1 MNMENEYE
9 ANTSDLMIPTS
20 RKKLFAD
27 VHGVKIK
34 ALNKGTSQFS
44 FTLPDYLNF
53 LNNQKLRLRYDLT
66 MTGRGMPKPN
76 PSAGVHSLF
85 RNMLVR
91 TQNGMKTLET
101 LDEYSSMV
109 AYQYSYSQDQ
119 GIIHNREIN
128 EGLSLTNNSA
138 NQLFWAAQNLPS
150 AGITAAN
157 VPKKV
162 AINQEIYSGL
172 LGQNSTVMPI
182 GALGGVRLTV
192 EMNTLKKA
200 IRLAND
206 SSKTGPK
213 SALVKTQVAAA
224 DWNNGS
230 ATHTVDIVTKTL
242 QTADSG
248 FEVGDAIYY
257 EVGGV
262 DTLIGMVVSVGNN
275 GTEMTIKVKGD
286 VGTDADWKLL
296 AVDTKLYTRPED
308 RFNGWTPSANIVAG
322 NADAAI
328 ALGIAQAAVK
338 VDYVMENLEMIVDV
352 VQPPKSYVDLM
363 VRKINSKEGLVMN
376 YKTENLLK
384 VGVVGIQGSLAAS
397 IPNTCRRLYAMNILP
412 VPIAD
417 SFDSE
422 NLTASSPDDLQN
434 YQFVQNGNLQPTRVI
449 DTTRMNMT
457 PAYVPQQHVQEMRKS
472 LVSSGVFVRSLQ
484 NPEKN
489 VVIGRAFGM
498 NGAVSDVT
506 KSDLQVRL
514 EYGSNATTQ
523 KILFC
528 FMCEARTLIVRDTEV
543 DVIV

>member
-1 MNMENEYE
+1 MNFENEYE

-66 MTGRGMPKPN
+66 MSGRGMPKPN

-119 GIIHNREIN
+119 GIISNREIN
-128 EGLSLTNNSA
+128 EGLSLTNNSG
-138 NQLFWAAQNLPS
+138 NQLFWAAQPLPS
-150 AGITAAN
+150 AGISAAN
-157 VPKKV
+157 VAKKV

-172 LGQNSTVMPI
+172 LGTNSTVMPV
-182 GALGGVRLTV
+182 GAMGGVRLTV

-206 SSKTGPK
+206 SSKTGSK
-213 SALVKTQVAAA
+213 NAKVGIEVTAAT
-224 DWNNGS
+224 WNNG
-230 ATHTVDIVTKTL
+230 AADYTVDITTTTL
-242 QTADSG
+242 QTSESG
-248 FEVGDAIYY
+248 FEVGDSIYY
-257 EVGGV
+257 SVGGV
-262 DTLIGMVVSVGNN
+262 DTLIGLVVSVGNN
-275 GTEMTIKVKGD
+275 STNMQIKVKGD
-286 VGTDADWKLL
+286 VGLNLDGPLL
-296 AVDTKLYTRPED
+296 AVNTVLYTRPQD
-308 RFNGWTPSANIVAG
+308 RFNGWTPSANITAG
-322 NADAAI
+322 NGNAAI
-328 ALGIAQAAVK
+328 ALGISAAAVK

-363 VRKINSKEGLVMN
+363 EKKINSKEGLVMN
-376 YKTENLLK
+376 YKTNNLLK

-397 IPNTCRRLYAMNILP
+397 IPNTSRRLYAMNILP
-412 VPIAD
+412 VAISD
-417 SFDSE
+417 TFDGE
-422 NLTASSPDDLQN
+422 NLTAVSNDLEN
-434 YQFVQNGNLQPTRVI
+434 YQFVVNGNLQPTRVI
-449 DTTRMNMT
+449 DTTRMNLT

-489 VVIGRAFGM
+489 VIIGRAFGM
-498 NGAVSDVT
+498 GGAVSDVT

-523 KILFC
+523 KILYC

-543 DVIV
+543 DVVV

>member
-1 MNMENEYE
+1 MNSENEYE

-76 PSAGVHSLF
+76 PSAGCHSLF

-138 NQLFWAAQNLPS
+138 NQLFWAPQPLPS
-150 AGITAAN
+150 AGITSAN
-157 VPKKV
+157 VAKKV

-172 LGQNSTVMPI
+172 LGPESKILPV
-182 GALGGVRLTV
+182 GAMAGVRLTV

-213 SALVKTQVAAA
+213 SALVKTEVAAA
-224 DWNNGS
+224 AWNS
-230 ATHTVDIVTKTL
+230 ASVTHTVDIVTKTL
-242 QTADSG
+242 QTQDSG
-248 FEVGDAIYY
+248 FEVGDSIYY
-257 EVGGV
+257 ESGGV

-275 GTEMTIKVKGD
+275 ATEMTIKVKGD
-286 VGTDADWKLL
+286 VAASNPWKLL
-296 AVDTKLYTRPED
+296 AVDTKLYTRPQD
-308 RFNGWTPSANIVAG
+308 RFNGWTPSANITAG
-322 NADAAI
+322 NADADI
-328 ALGIAQAAVK
+328 ALGIAQSGIK

-352 VQPPKSYVDLM
+352 VQPMKSYVDLM
-363 VRKINSKEGLVMN
+363 EKKINSKEGLVMN
-376 YKTENLLK
+376 YKTNNLLK
-384 VGVVGIQGSLAAS
+384 VGVVGVNGSLAAS
-397 IPNTCRRLYAMNILP
+397 IPNTSRRLYAMNILP

-417 SFDSE
+417 TFDGQ
-422 NLTASSPDDLQN
+422 NLTAVSDDLQN
-434 YQFVQNGNLQPTRVI
+434 YQFVVNSSLQPTRVI
-449 DTTRMNMT
+449 DTTRMNLT
-457 PAYVPQQHVQEMRKS
+457 PSYISQQHLQELRKS

-489 VVIGRAFGM
+489 VIIGRAFGM

-528 FMCEARTLIVRDTEV
+528 FMCEARTIIVRDDEV

>member
-1 MNMENEYE
+1 MNSENEYE

-27 VHGVKIK
+27 VHGVTIK

-66 MTGRGMPKPN
+66 MSGRGMPKPN

-91 TQNGMKTLET
+91 TQNGMRTLET

-150 AGITAAN
+150 AGVTAAN
-157 VPKKV
+157 VAKKV

-172 LGQNSTVMPI
+172 LGTNSTVMPV
-182 GALGGVRLTV
+182 GAMGGVRLTV

-206 SSKTGPK
+206 SSKTGAK

-224 DWNNGS
+224 DWNS
-230 ATHTVDIVTKTL
+230 ASVTHTVDIVTKTL

-257 EVGGV
+257 EVGGADV
-262 DTLIGMVVSVGNN
+262 LIGMVVSVGNN
-275 GTEMTIKVKGD
+275 ATEMTIKVKGD
-286 VGTDADWKLL
+286 VAASNPWKLL
-296 AVDTKLYTRPED
+296 AVDTKLYTRPQD

-322 NADAAI
+322 NANADI

-363 VRKINSKEGLVMN
+363 EKKINSKEGLVMS
-376 YKTENLLK
+376 YKTNNLLK
-384 VGVVGIQGSLAAS
+384 VGVVGTQGSLAAS
-397 IPNTCRRLYAMNILP
+397 IPNTSRRLYAMNILP

-417 SFDSE
+417 SFDGQ
-422 NLTASSPDDLQN
+422 NLTAVSDDLEN
-434 YQFVQNGNLQPTRVI
+434 YQFVVNGNLQPTRVI
-449 DTTRMNMT
+449 DTTRMNLT

-489 VVIGRAFGM
+489 VIIGRAFGM

-528 FMCEARTLIVRDTEV
+528 FMCEARTIIVRDDEV

>member
-1 MNMENEYE
+1 MNIENEYE

-66 MTGRGMPKPN
+66 MSGRGMPKPN

-128 EGLSLTNNSA
+128 EGLSLTNNSG
-138 NQLFWAAQNLPS
+138 NQLFWAPQPLPS
-150 AGITAAN
+150 VGISAAN
-157 VPKKV
+157 VAKKV

-172 LGQNSTVMPI
+172 LGTNSTVMPV
-182 GALGGVRLTV
+182 GAMSGVRLTC

-206 SSKTGPK
+206 SSKTGSK
-213 SALVKTQVAAA
+213 NAKVGIEVTAAT
-224 DWNNGS
+224 WNNG
-230 ATHTVDIVTKTL
+230 AADYTVDITTTTL
-242 QTADSG
+242 QTSESG

-257 EVGGV
+257 DVAGV
-262 DTLIGMVVSVGNN
+262 DTLIGLVVSIGNN
-275 GTEMTIKVKGD
+275 STNMQIKVKGD
-286 VGTDADWKLL
+286 VGLSLNGPLL
-296 AVDTKLYTRPED
+296 AVNTVLYTRPQD
-308 RFNGWTPSANIVAG
+308 RFNGWTPSANITAG
-322 NADAAI
+322 NGNAAI
-328 ALGIAQAAVK
+328 ALGISAAAVK
-338 VDYVMENLEMIVDV
+338 VDYVMENLELIVDV

-363 VRKINSKEGLVMN
+363 VKKINSKEGLVMN
-376 YKTENLLK
+376 YKTNNLLK

-397 IPNTCRRLYAMNILP
+397 IPNTSRRLYAMNILP
-412 VPIAD
+412 VAISD
-417 SFDSE
+417 TFDGE
-422 NLTASSPDDLQN
+422 NLIAQSDDLEN
-434 YQFVQNGNLQPTRVI
+434 YQFVVNSSLQPTRVI
-449 DTTRMNMT
+449 DTTRMNLT
-457 PAYVPQQHVQEMRKS
+457 PSYISQQHVQEMRKS

-489 VVIGRAFGM
+489 VVIGRAFAMG
-498 NGAVSDVT
+498 GAVSDVT

>member
-27 VHGVKIK
+27 VHGVTIK

-150 AGITAAN
+150 AGVTAAN
-157 VPKKV
+157 VAKKV

-172 LGQNSTVMPI
+172 LGTNSTVMPL
-182 GALGGVRLTV
+182 GAMGGVRLTV

-206 SSKTGPK
+206 SSKTGAK

-224 DWNNGS
+224 DWNSGS

-257 EVGGV
+257 EVAGV

-275 GTEMTIKVKGD
+275 ATEMTIKVKGD
-286 VGTDADWKLL
+286 VGTGADWKLL

-322 NADAAI
+322 NSDAAI
-328 ALGIAQAAVK
+328 ALGITQSSIK

-363 VRKINSKEGLVMN
+363 EKKINSKEGLVMN
-376 YKTENLLK
+376 YKTNNLLK
-384 VGVVGIQGSLAAS
+384 VGVVGTQGSLAAS
-397 IPNTCRRLYAMNILP
+397 IPNTSRRLYAMNILP

-417 SFDSE
+417 TFDGQ
-422 NLTASSPDDLQN
+422 NLTAVSDDLEN
-434 YQFVQNGNLQPTRVI
+434 YQFVVNGNLQPTRVI
-449 DTTRMNMT
+449 DTTRMNLT
-457 PAYVPQQHVQEMRKS
+457 PAYVPQQHVQEFRKS

-489 VVIGRAFGM
+489 VIIGRAFGM

-528 FMCEARTLIVRDTEV
+528 FMCEARTLIIRDTEV

>member
-1 MNMENEYE
+1 MNSENEYE

-53 LNNQKLRLRYDLT
+53 LNNQKLRFRYDLT
-66 MTGRGMPKPN
+66 MSGRGMPKPN

-138 NQLFWAAQNLPS
+138 NQLFWAAQPLPS

-172 LGQNSTVMPI
+172 LGPESKILPV
-182 GALGGVRLTV
+182 GAMGGVRLTV

-213 SALVKTQVAAA
+213 NAKVGIEVTAATWNNPAA
-224 DWNNGS
+224 DY
-230 ATHTVDIVTKTL
+230 TVDITTSTL
-242 QTADSG
+242 QTSESG

-257 EVGGV
+257 SVGGV
-262 DTLIGMVVSVGNN
+262 DTLIGLVVSVGNN
-275 GTEMTIKVKGD
+275 STNMQIKVKGD
-286 VGTDADWKLL
+286 VGLNLDGPLL
-296 AVDTKLYTRPED
+296 TVNTVLYTRPQD
-308 RFNGWTPSANIVAG
+308 RFNGWTPSANITAG
-322 NADAAI
+322 NGNAAI

-338 VDYVMENLEMIVDV
+338 VDYVMENLEFIVDV

-363 VRKINSKEGLVMN
+363 VKKINSKEGLVMS
-376 YKTENLLK
+376 YKTNQLLK
-384 VGVVGIQGSLAAS
+384 VGVVGITGSLAAS
-397 IPNTCRRLYAMNILP
+397 IPNTSRRLYAMNILP

-417 SFDSE
+417 TFDGE
-422 NLTASSPDDLQN
+422 NLTAVSDDLEN
-434 YQFVQNGNLQPTRVI
+434 YQFVVNSSLQPTRVI
-449 DTTRMNMT
+449 DTTRMNLT
-457 PAYVPQQHVQEMRKS
+457 PAYVPQQHLQEMRKS

-489 VVIGRAFGM
+489 VIIGRAFGM
-498 NGAVSDVT
+498 GGAVSDVT

-523 KILFC
+523 KILYC
-528 FMCEARTLIVRDTEV
+528 FMCEARTLIVRDREV
-543 DVIV
+543 DVVV

>member
-1 MNMENEYE
+1 MNSENEYE

-27 VHGVKIK
+27 VHGVTIK

-66 MTGRGMPKPN
+66 MSGRGMPKPN

-128 EGLSLTNNSA
+128 EGLSLTNNSS
-138 NQLFWAAQNLPS
+138 NQLFWAAQPLPN

-157 VPKKV
+157 VAKKV

-172 LGQNSTVMPI
+172 LGANSTILPV
-182 GALGGVRLTV
+182 GALAGIRLTV
-192 EMNTLKKA
+192 EMNSLKKA

-206 SSKTGPK
+206 SSKTGAK

-224 DWNNGS
+224 DWNSGS
-230 ATHTVDIVTKTL
+230 VTHVVDIVTKTL

-257 EVGGV
+257 EAGGV

-275 GTEMTIKVKGD
+275 STEMTIRVKGD
-286 VGTDADWKLL
+286 VAVSNPWKLL
-296 AVDTKLYTRPED
+296 AVDTKLYTRPQD
-308 RFNGWTPSANIVAG
+308 RFNGWTPSSNITAG

-328 ALGIAQAAVK
+328 ALGISAAAIK

-363 VRKINSKEGLVMN
+363 EKKINSKEGLVMN
-376 YKTENLLK
+376 YKTDNLLK
-384 VGVVGIQGSLAAS
+384 VGVVGTQGSLAAS
-397 IPNTCRRLYAMNILP
+397 IPNTSRRLYAMNILP

-417 SFDSE
+417 TFDGQ
-422 NLTASSPDDLQN
+422 NLTAVPDDLEN
-434 YQFVQNGNLQPTRVI
+434 YQFVVNGNLQPTRVI
-449 DTTRMNMT
+449 DTTRMSLT
-457 PAYVPQQHVQEMRKS
+457 PAYVPQQHVQEMRKA

-489 VVIGRAFGM
+489 VIIGRAFGM
-498 NGAVSDVT
+498 GGAVSDVT

-528 FMCEARTLIVRDTEV
+528 FMCEARTLIIRDTEI

>member
-1 MNMENEYE
+1 MNSENEYE

-27 VHGVKIK
+27 VHGVTIK

-66 MTGRGMPKPN
+66 MSGRGMPKPN

-91 TQNGMKTLET
+91 TQNGMRTLET

-150 AGITAAN
+150 AGVTAAN
-157 VPKKV
+157 VAKKV

-172 LGQNSTVMPI
+172 LGTNSTVMPV
-182 GALGGVRLTV
+182 GAMGGVRLTV

-206 SSKTGPK
+206 SSKTGAK

-224 DWNNGS
+224 DWNS
-230 ATHTVDIVTKTL
+230 ASVTHTVDIVTKTL

-257 EVGGV
+257 EVGGADV
-262 DTLIGMVVSVGNN
+262 LIGMVVSVGNN
-275 GTEMTIKVKGD
+275 ATEMTIKVKGD
-286 VGTDADWKLL
+286 VAASNPWKLL
-296 AVDTKLYTRPED
+296 AVDTKLYTRPQD

-322 NADAAI
+322 NANADI

-352 VQPPKSYVDLM
+352 VQPMKSYVDLM
-363 VRKINSKEGLVMN
+363 EKKINSKEGLVMN
-376 YKTENLLK
+376 YKTNNLLK
-384 VGVVGIQGSLAAS
+384 VGVVGTQGSLAAS
-397 IPNTCRRLYAMNILP
+397 IPNTSRRLYAMNILP

-417 SFDSE
+417 SFDGQ
-422 NLTASSPDDLQN
+422 NLTAVSDDLEN
-434 YQFVQNGNLQPTRVI
+434 YQFVVNGNLQPTRVI
-449 DTTRMNMT
+449 DTTRMNLT

-489 VVIGRAFGM
+489 VIIGRAFGM

-528 FMCEARTLIVRDTEV
+528 FMCEARTLIIRDTEV

>member
-27 VHGVKIK
+27 VHGVTIK

-138 NQLFWAAQNLPS
+138 NQLFWAAQPLPS
-150 AGITAAN
+150 VGITAAN
-157 VPKKV
+157 VAKKV

-172 LGQNSTVMPI
+172 LGTNSTVMPL
-182 GALGGVRLTV
+182 GAMGGVRLTV

-206 SSKTGPK
+206 SSKTGAK

-224 DWNNGS
+224 DWNSGS

-257 EVGGV
+257 EVAGV

-275 GTEMTIKVKGD
+275 ATEMTIKVKGD
-286 VGTDADWKLL
+286 VGTGADWKLL

-322 NADAAI
+322 NSDAAI
-328 ALGIAQAAVK
+328 ALGITQSSIK

-363 VRKINSKEGLVMN
+363 EKKINSKEGLVMN
-376 YKTENLLK
+376 YKTNNLLK
-384 VGVVGIQGSLAAS
+384 VGVVGTQGSLAAS
-397 IPNTCRRLYAMNILP
+397 IPNTSRRLYAMNILP

-417 SFDSE
+417 TFDGQ
-422 NLTASSPDDLQN
+422 NLTAVSDDLEN
-434 YQFVQNGNLQPTRVI
+434 YQFVVNGNLQPTRVI
-449 DTTRMNMT
+449 DTTRMNLT
-457 PAYVPQQHVQEMRKS
+457 PAYVPQQHVQEFRKS

-489 VVIGRAFGM
+489 VIIGRAFGM

-528 FMCEARTLIVRDTEV
+528 FMCEARTLIIRDTEV

>member
-66 MTGRGMPKPN
+66 MSGRGMPKPN

-138 NQLFWAAQNLPS
+138 NQLFFAPQPLPS

-172 LGQNSTVMPI
+172 LGANSTVLPV
-182 GALGGVRLTV
+182 GAMGGVRLTV

-206 SSKTGPK
+206 SSKTGAK

-224 DWNNGS
+224 DWNSGS

-242 QTADSG
+242 QTQDSG

-257 EVGGV
+257 EVAGV

-275 GTEMTIKVKGD
+275 STEMTIKVKGD
-286 VGTDADWKLL
+286 VAVSTPWKLL

-352 VQPPKSYVDLM
+352 VQPPKSYLDLM
-363 VRKINSKEGLVMN
+363 VKKINSKEGLVMN
-376 YKTENLLK
+376 YKTNNLLK
-384 VGVVGIQGSLAAS
+384 VGVVGTQGSLAAS
-397 IPNTCRRLYAMNILP
+397 IPNTSRRLYAMNILP

-417 SFDSE
+417 AFDGE

-434 YQFVQNGNLQPTRVI
+434 YQFVVNSSLQPTRVI
-449 DTTRMNMT
+449 DTTRMNLT
-457 PAYVPQQHVQEMRKS
+457 PAYVPQQHVQEMRKA

-498 NGAVSDVT
+498 GGAVSDVT

-528 FMCEARTLIVRDTEV
+528 FMCEARTLIIRDTEV

>member
-1 MNMENEYE
+1 MNSENEYE

-27 VHGVKIK
+27 VHGVTIK

-66 MTGRGMPKPN
+66 MSGRGMPKPN

-138 NQLFWAAQNLPS
+138 NQLFFAAQNLPS
-150 AGITAAN
+150 AGITTAN
-157 VPKKV
+157 VAKKV

-172 LGQNSTVMPI
+172 LGTNSTVLPV
-182 GALGGVRLTV
+182 GAMGGVRLTV

-206 SSKTGPK
+206 SSKTGSK

-224 DWNNGS
+224 DWNSGS
-230 ATHTVDIVTKTL
+230 ATHVVDIVTKTL

-257 EVGGV
+257 EAGGV

-275 GTEMTIKVKGD
+275 STEMTIRVKGD
-286 VGTDADWKLL
+286 VAVSNPWKLL
-296 AVDTKLYTRPED
+296 AVDTKLYTRPQD
-308 RFNGWTPSANIVAG
+308 RFNGWTPSSNITAG
-322 NADAAI
+322 SADAAI

-352 VQPPKSYVDLM
+352 VQPMKSYVDLM
-363 VRKINSKEGLVMN
+363 EKKINSKEGLVMN
-376 YKTENLLK
+376 YKTDNLLK
-384 VGVVGIQGSLAAS
+384 VGVVGVNGSLAAS
-397 IPNTCRRLYAMNILP
+397 IPNTSRRLYAMNILP

-417 SFDSE
+417 TFDGQ
-422 NLTASSPDDLQN
+422 NLTAVSDDLEN
-434 YQFVQNGNLQPTRVI
+434 YQFVVNGNLQPTRVI
-449 DTTRMNMT
+449 DTTRMNLT
-457 PAYVPQQHVQEMRKS
+457 PAYVPQQHVQEMRKA

-489 VVIGRAFGM
+489 VIIGRAFGM

-528 FMCEARTLIVRDTEV
+528 FMCEARTLIIRDTEI